1 MYKQITE
8 ATEYIQQFSSLVPE
22 YGIILG
28 TGLGGLVDDL
38 LIANEFDYTDIPHF
52 ARSTVQ
58 SHKGKLILGY
68 LNGVPVVV
76 MQGRFHYYEG
86 YSMQQVTFPVRVM
99 KSLGIKSL
107 VITNVSGGLNAN
119 IEAGDIVVIN
129 DHINLT
135 PENPLRGEN
144 DDRLGERFVDMLH
157 AYDPKIIQAILA
169 YAHTKNH
176 RVHTGVYVGLPGP
189 NLETPAEY
197 RYLNMI
203 GADAVGLS
211 SVPEVIVARHASLR
225 VCMLS
230 LVSNKCFP
238 IHDITK
244 TSLADVIETARLAE
258 PILRDLVKHIVTI

>member
-8 ATEYIQQFSSLVPE
+8 ATEYIQQYSTCVPE
-22 YGIILG
+22 SGIILG

-38 LIANEFDYTDIPHF
+38 LVANEFDYTNIPHF

-76 MQGRFHYYEG
+76 MSGRFHYYEG

-99 KSLGIKSL
+99 KSLGIKKL
-107 VITNVSGGLNAN
+107 IITNAAGSLNAA
-119 IEAGDIVVIN
+119 IDAGDIVVIK

-135 PENPLRGEN
+135 GDNPLRGEN
-144 DDRLGERFVDMLH
+144 DEKLGIRFVDMLN
-157 AYDPKIIQAILA
+157 AYEPSMIENALKYGQS
-169 YAHTKNH
+169 KNYRIH
-176 RVHTGVYVGLPGP
+176 SGVYAGLSGP
-189 NLETPAEY
+189 SLETPAEY
-197 RYLNMI
+197 RFLNII
-203 GADAVGLS
+203 GADVVGLS
-211 SVPEVIVARHASLR
+211 SVPEVIVARHADLQ

-230 LVSNKCFP
+230 LATNKCFP

-244 TSLADVIETARLAE
+244 TSLEDVIETARLAE
-258 PILRDLVKHIVTI
+258 PFLRDIVRHIVAS